1 MAGRSTFSIAYDGPA
16 LRHGRM
22 DVRDLAPALLAL
34 GDLVDA
40 ANRVL
45 YGEKAAPVS
54 VRVYAVSGGSFE
66 VVLELFQSV
75 TQYVTDFLTGR
86 SADALM
92 NLQTLLFGGGATGLG
107 TGLVWVIKKL
117 GRRRPKKIEPLES
130 GRVRVVPREG
140 ESFET
145 TRDTM
150 RLYANIEV
158 RVAASHVVKPL
169 ENEGIDRLVIRGD
182 EAEIEVRKHELPFFD
197 PPDKPETTIID
208 DVQKKAFKIV
218 RLSFKDEPT
227 WRLHDGEAEISAK
240 VTDEEFL
247 KKIDRNQIRFAKG
260 DTLICLVRVVQK
272 ETPSGLKTSYTIER
286 VLEHMTAKQQLDL
299 PINGESDLDND

>member
-16 LRHGRM
+16 LQDGRM

-40 ANRVL
+40 ANRTL

-75 TQYVTDFLTGR
+75 TQYVTDWLTGR
-86 SADALM
+86 SADALL
-92 NLQTLLFGGGATGLG
+92 NLQTLLFGGGATGL
-107 TGLVWVIKKL
+107 ICIIRKL
-117 GRRRPKKIEPLES
+117 GRRRPAKIEPLDGE
-130 GRVRVVPREG
+130 RVRVVSRDG

-145 TRDTM
+145 TRDAM
-150 RLYANIEV
+150 RLYANVEV
-158 RVAASHVVKPL
+158 RVAASRVVRPL
-169 ENEGIDRLVIRGD
+169 KSEGIDRMVVRSD
-182 EAEIEVRKHELPFFD
+182 KAEVEVSKPEVPFFD
-197 PPDKPETTIID
+197 PPDKPEETIIEE
-208 DVQKKAFKIV
+208 VQRKAFKIV

-227 WRLHDGEAEISAK
+227 WRLDDGEAEISAK
-240 VTDEEFL
+240 VVDEEFL
-247 KKIDRNQIRFAKG
+247 QKIDRNDVRFAKG

-272 ETPSGLKTSYTIER
+272 ETPSGLKTSYTIEK
-286 VLEHMTAKQQLDL
+286 VLEHRPAARQIDMPFDRQDGE
-299 PINGESDLDND
+299 NGG